1 MPNAAPPAVFERG
14 LEGDG
19 RKAVW
24 AGWRWVWARG
34 IGKVEREA
42 LGGEAMEGRA
52 TADGVSQGEL
62 LFLPST
68 PSNDFSAGRIKD
80 SNPEGGMEAGVLR
93 PSECKRYMRNQDPA
107 DGVMGEAEDDLS
119 AGDSPSVIIRAGD
132 SGASIVV
139 VVVGR
144 DADADEVGNVVDKDG
159 GRLVAF
165 KSVLG
170 VRGGKE
176 LVW

>member
-1 MPNAAPPAVFERG
+1 MRMDKHSPIQA
-14 LEGDG
+14 
-19 RKAVW
+19 
-24 AGWRWVWARG
+24 
-34 IGKVEREA
+34 
-42 LGGEAMEGRA
+42 
-52 TADGVSQGEL
+52 S
-62 LFLPST
+62 SH
-68 PSNDFSAGRIKD
+68 S
-80 SNPEGGMEAGVLR
+80 PEGGMEAGVLR
-93 PSECKRYMRNQDPA
+93 PSEYKRYMRNHDPA
-107 DGVMGEAEDDLS
+107 DEDDLS